1 MIELLKT
8 ETHCHNMFSNG
19 HVGEIE
25 SPFDSN
31 VTISSQLE
39 ESLLAGLDVL
49 FVTNHNT
56 LDGYNQ
62 IINYKNSHKKFSGI
76 EVYPAEEVTTDKE
89 AHVLVY
95 GLHKE
100 IKSYLIGIYSK
111 VNRSMSYHAELLM
124 TRYVIIQNI
133 LSGMV
138 IDIVD

>member
-76 EVYPAEEVTTDKE
+76 EVYLIF
-89 AHVLVY
+89 VLDP
-95 GLHKE
+95 
-100 IKSYLIGIYSK
+100 
-111 VNRSMSYHAELLM
+111 
-124 TRYVIIQNI
+124 T
-133 LSGMV
+133 
-138 IDIVD
+138 

>member
-1 MIELLKT
+1 
-8 ETHCHNMFSNG
+8 MFSNG

-62 IINYKNSHKKFSGI
+62 IINYKNINKAERKIFYHLKKYKIKYILDYLLFQHSENQLKSQLKNGEVHGI
-76 EVYPAEEVTTDKE
+76 S
-89 AHVLVY
+89 L
-95 GLHKE
+95 
-100 IKSYLIGIYSK
+100 SK
-111 VNRSMSYHAELLM
+111 L
-124 TRYVIIQNI
+124 
-133 LSGMV
+133 
-138 IDIVD
+138 D